1 MPFKI
6 PSSFF
11 DKSEARPL
19 TKEEMIRLAGGD
31 IVSLDLLVTSVE
43 MNPPPKEDME
53 SSDVQEAVKAAILEE
68 IEIGSTT
75 YFIRLLKL
83 FGLKKDFLESDKI
96 KAFGKKRIARELSA
110 GILDVAKIVST
121 ALGLDE
127 FLSSPEAI
135 DALKK
140 HLLTALSEVE
150 KSDDFASVA
159 KFIKDSRLPK
169 DIVELAVKDSEEKL
183 KQNDR
188 AGDAEIIAR
197 GYESFKKDNP

>member
-31 IVSLDLLVTSVE
+31 VVSLDLLVTSME
-43 MNPPPKEDME
+43 MNTPPKEDVG
-53 SSDVQEAVKAAILEE
+53 SPDVQDAIKAAIFEE

-83 FGLKKDFLESDKI
+83 FGLKNDFLRSEQI
-96 KAFGKKRIARELSA
+96 KAVGKERIIRELSA
-110 GILDVAKIVST
+110 GIMDVAKIVST

-140 HLLTALSEVE
+140 HLLVALSEVK
-150 KSDDFASVA
+150 KSDDFAPVE
-159 KFIKDSRLPK
+159 KFIKDSHLPK
-169 DIVELAVKDSEEKL
+169 DIVETAVKDSEEKL

-188 AGDAEIIAR
+188 AREAKIIAR
-197 GYESFKKDNP
+197 EYESFKKDNP